1 MRTFGPC
8 SFILFIGTIKL
19 CAGIEGPGLPN
30 GPCSPNSGS
39 SSYFK
44 SHCCDDEGH
53 GKSVSFFSFFR
64 KLTKTPGHSVKINC
78 FRIPPKS
85 VKHMA

>member
-53 GKSVSFFSFFR
+53 
-64 KLTKTPGHSVKINC
+64 VKINC